1 MKTNRKIVL
10 LASTAL
16 LLGGIFTI
24 AQKASVS
31 TSEQLVAECR
41 GGGYPVLECD
51 ERGCQRRCPDPDEV

>member
-24 AQKASVS
+24 AQKSSVS
-31 TSEQLVAECR
+31 TSEQLVALCPD
-41 GGGYPVLECD
+41 GGYPIPEC
-51 ERGCQRRCPDPDEV
+51 EIVNGKWVCVRRC